1 MEKGSQRGA
10 TFLGIMTAFGTGVF
24 TLHHL
29 FIYCGLV
36 WGTLLVA
43 FVTFAFIYNGYV
55 TIQTSEKLP
64 EHNSYSTL
72 IESSLGVRSR

>member
-1 MEKGSQRGA
+1 
-10 TFLGIMTAFGTGVF
+10 MTAFGTGVF

-36 WGTLLVA
+36 WGTIVIM

-55 TIQTSEKLP
+55 TIYVSEKLP
-64 EHNSYSTL
+64 ECKSYSSL
-72 IESSLGVRSR
+72 I